1 MSEIALERPSGKA
14 GTARTAGLWLL
25 QIAAA
30 GLFFFAGGSKLA
42 GNAQMVQVF
51 GVIGIGQW
59 FRYLTGGLEVIGA
72 VGLLFPATAAWAAL
86 MLAVVMIGAVL
97 THLFIIGGSAAVPV
111 VLLLAMATVAWA
123 RRPKE
128 VKS

>member
-1 MSEIALERPSGKA
+1 MSEIALERPSGKT
-14 GTARTAGLWLL
+14 GTARTIGLWLV

-42 GNAQMVQVF
+42 GDAQMVQVF

-72 VGLLFPATAAWAAL
+72 AGLLFPATAGLAAL

-97 THLFIIGGSAAVPV
+97 AHLFIIGGSPAMPA
-111 VLLLAMATVAWA
+111 VLLLAMAVVAWA
-123 RRPKE
+123 RRAKE
-128 VKS
+128 LKS

>member
-1 MSEIALERPSGKA
+1 MTKLPDV
-14 GTARTAGLWLL
+14 RTAGLWLL

-30 GLFFFAGGSKLA
+30 GMFFFAGGAKLA
-42 GNAQMVQVF
+42 GSAQMVQVY
-51 GVIGIGQW
+51 GTIGIGQW
-59 FRYLTGGLEVIGA
+59 FRYLTGALEVIGA
-72 VGLLFPATAAWAAL
+72 AALLFPATATLAAV

-97 THLFIIGGSAAVPV
+97 AHLFVIGGSPAVPV

-128 VKS
+128 IKS

>member
-1 MSEIALERPSGKA
+1 MSEIALERSSNKA
-14 GTARTAGLWLL
+14 VTARTIGLWLL

-30 GLFFFAGGSKLA
+30 GLFVFAGGSKLA

-51 GVIGIGQW
+51 AVIGIGQW
-59 FRYLTGGLEVIGA
+59 FRYLTGALEVIGA
-72 VGLLFPATAAWAAL
+72 AGLLFRATAALAAL

-97 THLFIIGGSAAVPV
+97 AHLFVIGGSPAMPA
-111 VLLLAMATVAWA
+111 VLLLAMAVVAWA

-128 VKS
+128 IK